1 MPAIAALGSKR
12 SGRIMTIIVTNL
24 DQDTDRRERVK
35 SRLRELGPRTEPMR

>member
-1 MPAIAALGSKR
+1 MR
-12 SGRIMTIIVTNL
+12 IIVINL